1 MNTQHTDA
9 LSIALDYY
17 VTAAINYDLMNR
29 DGCYV
34 GSDDRDNCRD
44 DVVQAIDA
52 LITARI
58 RDLVKVG

>member
-17 VTAAINYDLMNR
+17 VTAAINYDLTHR
-29 DGCYV
+29 DGRYV
-34 GSDDRDNCRD
+34 GSSDRDNCRD